1 MINLNVVCVGN
12 VKETSFK
19 EAINEYLK
27 RITKFANIKIVE
39 VKEER
44 ISKNPTKAEIEN
56 VVEEEGK
63 RILNHMQGF
72 VVVCDGGG
80 KMLTSME
87 LANKLKKV
95 ESSFS
100 TITFVI
106 GGSYGL
112 SDLVKSKANLLLSF
126 SAFTFPHQLF
136 RIMLLEQIYRAYT
149 IVNNITYH
157 K

>member
-44 ISKNPTKAEIEN
+44 ISKNPTQAEIEN

-63 RILNHMQGF
+63 RIISHLQGF

-126 SAFTFPHQLF
+126 SGFTFPHQLF

>member
-63 RILNHMQGF
+63 RILSHRRGV

-87 LANKLKKV
+87 LANKLEKV